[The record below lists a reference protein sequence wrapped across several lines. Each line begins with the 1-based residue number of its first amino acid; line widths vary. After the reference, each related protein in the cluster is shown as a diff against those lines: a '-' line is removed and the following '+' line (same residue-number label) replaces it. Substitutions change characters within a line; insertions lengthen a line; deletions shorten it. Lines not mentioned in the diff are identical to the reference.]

1 MVRSSADRPAISTG
15 PALMIPAGYPRDLP
29 SALLRAAR
37 DFAGAGVI
45 EIGPDGRETRLD
57 FPTLLELAA
66 RILAG
71 LRANGVR
78 AGDPAVVHC
87 TEPVGF
93 FAAFWACTLGGIRAL
108 LVAPSPDG
116 DRSEAGR

>member
-1 MVRSSADRPAISTG
+1 MRSGADRPAISTG

-37 DFAGAGVI
+37 DFSGSGVV
-45 EIGPDGRETRLD
+45 EIGADGRETRLD

-87 TEPVGF
+87 TEPVDMQ
-93 FAAFWACTLGGIRAL
+93 A
-108 LVAPSPDG
+108 DG
-116 DRSEAGR
+116 DYLGKKTEMEFASVPKAIRLVV